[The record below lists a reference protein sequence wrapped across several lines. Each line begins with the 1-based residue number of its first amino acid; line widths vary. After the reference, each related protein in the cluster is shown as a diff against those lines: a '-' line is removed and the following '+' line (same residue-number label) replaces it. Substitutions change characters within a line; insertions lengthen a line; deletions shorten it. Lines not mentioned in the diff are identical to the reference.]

1 MRIWIKATY
10 RATIAL
16 FRNYSRFSA
25 AEKAKAR
32 TRADAI
38 DAHNAAI
45 AEHVYNDI
53 TAGRTLYAH
62 QLYNDGYNRQVIH
75 RSSRGNYLQIT
86 HLCKIGG
93 EWTPTSHQ
101 DAYSAR
107 DIDRALKHGHYINI
121 VIA

>member
-16 FRNYSRFSA
+16 FHKYRHPETAEA
-25 AEKAKAR
+25 AEA
-32 TRADAI
+32 RADAI

-86 HLCKIGG
+86 HLCKIKG

-101 DAYSAR
+101 DAHSAR
-107 DIDRALKHGHYINI
+107 DIDRALKHGQYLNI
-121 VIA
+121 VTA